1 MPMDSDTSLIRTLPR
16 QMSLT
21 EAEVVIGASES
32 VTGGSGIVL
41 ASNFVMNFLL
51 SASLQHCWSMIES
64 QQIIVLMPLFK
75 IVLPAN
81 IGVFFGYI
89 ITIASFDLI
98 PIDNYVDEYGGLSPV
113 EPINENFE
121 AIGFESLYVIVNLGS
136 GLILVMLFPICI
148 ILEKTLKRIKGKCS

>member
-1 MPMDSDTSLIRTLPR
+1 
-16 QMSLT
+16 
-21 EAEVVIGASES
+21 
-32 VTGGSGIVL
+32 
-41 ASNFVMNFLL
+41 
-51 SASLQHCWSMIES
+51 
-64 QQIIVLMPLFK
+64 MPLFK

-98 PIDNYVDEYGGLSPV
+98 PIDNFVDEYGGLSPV

-121 AIGFESLYVIVNLGS
+121 AIGFESLYLLINLGT
-136 GLILVMLFPICI
+136 GLVFVLLFPICI